1 MNRND
6 LAKNQKELKL
16 RVPEHLH
23 ARLKELAARD
33 HRTLNGQVTWYLERD
48 VEAEDT
54 AEQKAAS

>member
-6 LAKNQKELKL
+6 PAQKELKL

-23 ARLKELAARD
+23 TRLKELATRD

-48 VEAEDT
+48 VKAEDT
-54 AEQKAAS
+54 AEQKAAG